1 MAQNPLDILNNQ
13 LQQLNTDFANLQA
26 QNATLHQQ
34 LNALQ
39 NQPPLAV
46 NVALTQP
53 HDLFHKPAPFEGE
66 RGPDA
71 ARFLTEIKRYIDR
84 HAATLPTI
92 NDKVELALTYMIK
105 KAAVW
110 KDTQMKALE
119 AGGTPFANWNAFKDS
134 FNLTFERIEDATAA
148 LEELKRLRQG
158 NNSVAEFHDQFHR
171 QASRTSLSDLDKRTR
186 FYDGLSRA
194 VKDALVYVQANT
206 QSYADLVKEAIGLDN
221 RISQRRWEDGIQNRR
236 PPQIQHS
243 YNQRPAPRAPNTQ
256 ALHYTPPVDPNAM
269 QLDAGKF
276 TDGRTCYNCGKIGH
290 IRRYC
295 REPPQT
301 KGRSIRAN
309 QEGTPQINSNPEGV
323 ERLTQTIA
331 STLVNVMERLTQMEQ
346 AMQQKE
352 AAQKDF

>member
-1 MAQNPLDILNNQ
+1 MANPLDVLNAQ
-13 LQQLNTDFANLQA
+13 LAQLTNDFTNLEA
-26 QNATLHQQ
+26 QNNALHQQ
-34 LNALQ
+34 LTALQ
-39 NQPPLAV
+39 NQPPV
-46 NVALTQP
+46 NVQLTQP

-84 HAATLPTI
+84 HATTVPHI
-92 NDKVELALTYMIK
+92 NDQVELALSYMTK

-110 KDTQMKALE
+110 KDTQMKVLE
-119 AGGTPFANWNAFKDS
+119 SGGTPFANWNAFKS
-134 FNLTFERIEDATAA
+134 AFNLTFERIEDATAA

-158 NNSVAEFHDQFHR
+158 NNSVAEYHDQFHR

-194 VKDALVYVQANT
+194 VKDALVYIQADT
-206 QSYADLVKEAIGLDN
+206 RLYADLVREAIGLDN
-221 RISQRRWEDGIQNRR
+221 RIAQRHWEDGIQNKK
-236 PPQIQHS
+236 PSQSHYS
-243 YNQRPAPRAPNTQ
+243 YHQQSAPRTTNHQ

-276 TDGRTCYNCGKIGH
+276 PDGRTCYNCGKVGH

-295 REPPQT
+295 KEPPQT
-301 KGRSIRAN
+301 RGRSIRAN
-309 QEGTPQINSNPEGV
+309 QEGAPQDNHVGV
-323 ERLTQTIA
+323 EKLTQTIA
-331 STLVNVMERLTQMEQ
+331 SSLVNVMERLTKMEQ

-352 AAQKDF
+352 AAKGDF